1 MIATTSRASKYMSEI
16 LLSHEKLHQA
26 FELLAEQCAKRG
38 VVGEVHVFGGAAM
51 VLAFHSRLATR
62 DVDAIFAPD
71 TEVLEAAWVVAK
83 KLGLPKS
90 WLNNQASSY
99 MSGRAGRGTPVFDRP
114 SLRVSV
120 TPPEHLLAMKVRA
133 ARALRD
139 ADDIEVLLGH
149 LKISKYSEVV
159 KIVTRYFPYDPLNE
173 KSVVLLKEIM
183 KKG

>member
-1 MIATTSRASKYMSEI
+1 MDEV

-26 FELLAEQCAKRG
+26 FEFLAEECAKRG

-71 TEVLEAAWVVAK
+71 TEVLEGAWVVAK

-99 MSGRAGRGTPVFDRP
+99 MSGKAGRGTPVFDRP

-139 ADDIEVLLGH
+139 GDDIEVLLHH
-149 LKISKYSEVV
+149 LKISKYGDVV
-159 KIVTRYFPYDPLNE
+159 KIVARYFPHDPLSH
-173 KSVVLLKEIM
+173 KSIELLKEIM
-183 KKG
+183 GKR

>member
-1 MIATTSRASKYMSEI
+1 MSEI

-99 MSGRAGRGTPVFDRP
+99 MSGRVGRGTPVFDRP

-159 KIVTRYFPYDPLNE
+159 KIVTRYFPFDPLNE

>member
-1 MIATTSRASKYMSEI
+1 MSEI

-71 TEVLEAAWVVAK
+71 TDGLESAWVVAK

-99 MSGRAGRGTPVFDRP
+99 MSGREGRGTPVFDRP

>member
-1 MIATTSRASKYMSEI
+1 MDEV

-26 FELLAEQCAKRG
+26 FEFLAEECAKRG

-71 TEVLEAAWVVAK
+71 TEVLEGAWVVAK

-99 MSGRAGRGTPVFDRP
+99 MSGKVGRGTPVFDRP
-114 SLRVSV
+114 STASV
-120 TPPEHLLAMKVRA
+120 GDA
-133 ARALRD
+133 ARTFAGD
-139 ADDIEVLLGH
+139 EGESGAG
-149 LKISKYSEVV
+149 
-159 KIVTRYFPYDPLNE
+159 TA
-173 KSVVLLKEIM
+173 
-183 KKG
+183 

>member
-1 MIATTSRASKYMSEI
+1 VDEV

-26 FELLAEQCAKRG
+26 FEFLAEECAKRG
-38 VVGEVHVFGGAAM
+38 VVGKVHVFGGAAM
-51 VLAFHSRLATR
+51 VLAFHSRLATS

-71 TEVLEAAWVVAK
+71 TEVLEGAWVVAK

-99 MSGRAGRGTPVFDRP
+99 MSGKAGRGTPVFDRP

-133 ARALRD
+133 ARVLRD
-139 ADDIEVLLGH
+139 GDDIEVLLRH
-149 LKISKYSEVV
+149 LKISKYGDVV
-159 KIVTRYFPYDPLNE
+159 KIVARYFPHDPLSQ
-173 KSVVLLKEIM
+173 KSLVLLKEIM
-183 KKG
+183 GKR

>member
-1 MIATTSRASKYMSEI
+1 LIATISRVSKYMSEI

-99 MSGRAGRGTPVFDRP
+99 MSGKAGRGTPVFDRP

-159 KIVTRYFPYDPLNE
+159 KIVTRHFPYDPLSE
-173 KSVVLLKEIM
+173 KSAVLLKEIM

>member
-1 MIATTSRASKYMSEI
+1 MSEI

-99 MSGRAGRGTPVFDRP
+99 MSGRVGRGTPVFDRP

>member
-1 MIATTSRASKYMSEI
+1 MDEV

-26 FELLAEQCAKRG
+26 FEFLAEECAKRG

-71 TEVLEAAWVVAK
+71 TEVLEGAWVVAK

-99 MSGRAGRGTPVFDRP
+99 MSGKAGRGTPVFDRP

-139 ADDIEVLLGH
+139 GDDIEVLLRH
-149 LKISKYSEVV
+149 LKISKYGDVV
-159 KIVTRYFPYDPLNE
+159 KIVARYFLHDPLSQ
-173 KSVVLLKEIM
+173 KSLVLLKEIM
-183 KKG
+183 GKR

>member
-1 MIATTSRASKYMSEI
+1 MNEA
-16 LLSHEKLHQA
+16 LLSHEKLRQA
-26 FELLAEQCAKRG
+26 FEFLAEECAKRG

-71 TEVLEAAWVVAK
+71 TEVLEGAWAVAK

-99 MSGRAGRGTPVFDRP
+99 MSGKVGRGTPVFDRP

-139 ADDIEVLLGH
+139 GDDIEVLLRH
-149 LKISKYSEVV
+149 LKISKYGDVV
-159 KIVTRYFPYDPLNE
+159 KIVARYLPHDPLSQ
-173 KSVVLLKEIM
+173 KSIVLLKEIM
-183 KKG
+183 GKR

>member
-1 MIATTSRASKYMSEI
+1 
-16 LLSHEKLHQA
+16 
-26 FELLAEQCAKRG
+26 
-38 VVGEVHVFGGAAM
+38 
-51 VLAFHSRLATR
+51 
-62 DVDAIFAPD
+62 
-71 TEVLEAAWVVAK
+71 
-83 KLGLPKS
+83 
-90 WLNNQASSY
+90 
-99 MSGRAGRGTPVFDRP
+99 
-114 SLRVSV
+114 V